1 MCPTPLPPRPD
12 PWNRSHTSQ
21 LRLPGSARLPVDRW
35 MGLQERMEECA
46 PESEE
51 TMRFWEWDRIRRRC
65 GRAIVPPTCAAR
77 TQEYVATAETT
88 MPVSVSK
95 GSLTSGINFLE
106 PIGQHPQTEQPTVMI
121 EPRPRSPAHTETS
134 QMPYLPTAS
143 PGQIAT
149 RSRCYSDVETVP
161 GSKSHPR
168 FRLNPRFRCQ

>member
-1 MCPTPLPPRPD
+1 MD
-12 PWNRSHTSQ
+12 GTSGAHGGV
-21 LRLPGSARLPVDRW
+21 R
-35 MGLQERMEECA
+35 

-121 EPRPRSPAHTETS
+121 QPRPRSPTHTETS

-149 RSRCYSDVETVP
+149 RSRCYSDVDTVP

-168 FRLNPRFRCQ
+168 VRLNPRFRCQ